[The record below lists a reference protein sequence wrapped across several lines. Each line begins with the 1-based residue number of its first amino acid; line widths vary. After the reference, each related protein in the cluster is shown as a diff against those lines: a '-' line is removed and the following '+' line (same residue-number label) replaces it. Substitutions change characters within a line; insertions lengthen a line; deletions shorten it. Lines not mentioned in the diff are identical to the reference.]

1 MQSMFNLCTNLTILD
16 LSYFNA
22 EKVTTMR
29 GMFNEYYKLKNVNL
43 SSLNIHKVVDMS
55 WIFYGCKELINKFI

>member
-1 MQSMFNLCTNLTILD
+1 MFNLCTNLTILD

>member
-1 MQSMFNLCTNLTILD
+1 MSWLFNQCFTLINLNISNFNTKKVTTLQSMFNLCTNLTILD

-29 GMFNEYYKLKNVNL
+29 GMFNE
-43 SSLNIHKVVDMS
+43 
-55 WIFYGCKELINKFI
+55 